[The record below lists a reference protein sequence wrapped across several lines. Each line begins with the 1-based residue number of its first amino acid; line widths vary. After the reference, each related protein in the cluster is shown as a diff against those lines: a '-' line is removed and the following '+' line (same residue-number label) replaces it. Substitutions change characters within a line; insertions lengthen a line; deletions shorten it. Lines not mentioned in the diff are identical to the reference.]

1 LFESIFETVQHAT
14 MISDLSAQATQ
25 LAVRATADQS
35 WPEAALYVVAT
46 PIGNSAD
53 ITLRALAALSHA
65 HTVACEDTRHTAP
78 MLRLYGLDK
87 PLVPLHQ
94 HNEREATEHVLAKLR
109 AGERV
114 AYVSDAGTPAVSDP
128 GAKLARTVADA
139 GFRVLPMPGAS
150 SVAAALSAA
159 GAASDSG
166 FVFWGFVDKPAGFV
180 QRVQSEVALLERP
193 VVLFEAPHRIA
204 KLATALAE
212 LGARPITIC
221 REITKQFEQIHTLA
235 CRELAAWLAQDSNRE
250 RGEFVLVLHAAP
262 ANTEDASNVK
272 TQDMLQ
278 ALLPHMPLKTAVDTT
293 VKLLG
298 GQRKV
303 VYDMALSLKASS
315 ESED

>member
-1 LFESIFETVQHAT
+1 MFELILKTCKHAA

-25 LAVRATADQS
+25 LAVRATANQS
-35 WPEAALYVVAT
+35 WPESTLYMVAT
-46 PIGNSAD
+46 PIGNAAD

-78 MLRLYGLDK
+78 MLRMYGLDK
-87 PLVPLHQ
+87 PMLPLHQ

-128 GAKLARTVADA
+128 GAKLARAVADA

-159 GAASDSG
+159 GAVSDAG
-166 FVFWGFVDKPAGFV
+166 FVFWGFVDKPAAFV
-180 QRVQSEVALLERP
+180 QRVQTEAALLERP

-204 KLATALAE
+204 KLAAALAAV
-212 LGARPITIC
+212 GARPITIC
-221 REITKQFEQIHTLA
+221 REITKQFEQIHTLPCA
-235 CRELAAWLAQDSNRE
+235 ELATWLHDDANRE
-250 RGEFVLVLHAAP
+250 RGEFVLVLHAA
-262 ANTEDASNVK
+262 AASTEDGSTVK

-293 VKLLG
+293 VKLLS

-303 VYDMALSLKASS
+303 VYDMALGLKNASHPA
-315 ESED
+315 D